1 MSATLRL
8 SRRRFL
14 QVLAGAAGALVVG
27 VRADAAG
34 DDGAPLELLGD
45 DYSQVGPFVRIEP
58 DGRVIIGARTPD
70 MGQGTRTALP
80 RIIAEELD
88 ADWTRVTVL
97 GMPLGVEDDGG
108 KPRFIYGDQSAGGST
123 SIPQA
128 WQDLRQ
134 AGAAARWLLVQ
145 AAARRWNVPAASLR
159 TEANTVIAADG
170 RSAGYGELAAAAARI
185 DLPRQ
190 PLPLKAP
197 AQYRLVG
204 KPAWNVD
211 ARGIVTGALPF
222 AIDQTFAEALVA
234 VIARCPYLDGSLA
247 EVDDAEALKVEG
259 VVKVLPLPGP
269 DPALAVGVQ
278 PLAPGVAVLATDT
291 WAALQGRDRLKLAWK
306 PGKWAGESTAALEQQ
321 ALDKLAGEP
330 TQRARDDGD
339 FAKLFKL
346 GRKIQADYF
355 VPYVAHATME
365 PMNCLALVEADHA
378 TVVAPTQT
386 PERAF
391 EVVQRLTGLAPSQ
404 IEIRFPRIGGGF
416 GRRLEDDYVA
426 EAVLLAKA
434 VGKPVKL
441 MWTREDDFT
450 HDAYRPCG
458 VHRMSA
464 ATDRRRRIIAW
475 RHQLASASKRNGRGG
490 PAQQWTS
497 EIYPDDLPAGL
508 VANLRYDWY
517 ALDSGVTRGNWRA
530 PAHVSNAF
538 AVQSFLDEIAKAI
551 KVDPLKLRLDLLGA
565 PRPLPYRSHG
575 GPVLD
580 TGRLANVLR
589 LAAARIGWDQRR
601 TNGHGLGIACH
612 FTFGGYAAHAFEVS
626 VENERLLIHRAV
638 CAVDVGRAIN
648 PLGLEAQMM
657 GGTID
662 GLSTALNLAITVKDG
677 QVQQK
682 NFPDY
687 PLARMAEMP
696 REVEVH
702 IVESEAEPSGAGEIG
717 IPSVA
722 PALANAV
729 YAATTVRVRRLPLL
743 AELKRLL

>member
-58 DGRVIIGARTPD
+58 DGRVIIGARAPD

-88 ADWTRVTVL
+88 ADWARVTVL

-108 KPRFIYGDQSAGGST
+108 KPRFVYGDQSAGGST

-170 RSAGYGELAAAAARI
+170 RRAGYGELAADAARI

-211 ARGIVTGALPF
+211 ARDIVTGALPF

-247 EVDDAEALKVEG
+247 EVDDAEALKVKG

-291 WAALQGRDRLKLAWK
+291 WAALQGRDRLKLVWK
-306 PGKWAGESTAALEQQ
+306 PGMRASESTAALEQQ

-378 TVVAPTQT
+378 TVIAPTQT

-391 EVVQRLTGLAPSQ
+391 EVVQRLTGLAASQ

-450 HDAYRPCG
+450 HDVYRPCG

-490 PAQQWTS
+490 AGQQWTS

-508 VANLRYDWY
+508 VANLQYDWY

-538 AVQSFLDEIAKAI
+538 ATQSFLDEIAVALKI
-551 KVDPLKLRLDLLGA
+551 DPLKLRLELLGA

-687 PLARMAEMP
+687 PLARMADMP

-702 IVESEAEPSGAGEIG
+702 IVESEADPSGAGEIG

-729 YAATTVRVRRLPLL
+729 YAATTVRVRRLPLM

>member
-27 VRADAAG
+27 VRFAEAQDTG
-34 DDGAPLELLGD
+34 TPVELLGD
-45 DYSQVGPFVRIEP
+45 VYSQIGPFVRIEP

-88 ADWTRVTVL
+88 ADWAQVTVL
-97 GMPLGVEDDGG
+97 GLPLGVEDDGG

-123 SIPQA
+123 SVPQA

-145 AAARRWNVPAASLR
+145 AAARRWNVPAERLR
-159 TEANTVIAADG
+159 TEAGAVIAPDG
-170 RSAGYGELAAAAARI
+170 RRAGYGDLAADAARI
-185 DLPRQ
+185 DLPKQ
-190 PLPLKAP
+190 PLPLKNP

-204 KPAWNVD
+204 KPAGNVD
-211 ARGIVTGALPF
+211 AHGIVTGTLQF
-222 AIDQTFAEALVA
+222 AIDHGFAEALVA

-247 EVDDAEALKVEG
+247 EVDDSEALKVPG

-269 DPALAVGVQ
+269 DPALPIGEQ
-278 PLAPGVAVLATDT
+278 PLAPGVAVLAEDT

-306 PGKWAGESTAALEQQ
+306 PGKWADESTAALERQ
-321 ALDKLAGEP
+321 ALDKLAGAP
-330 TQRARDDGD
+330 TMRARDDGD
-339 FAKLFKL
+339 FDKFFKL
-346 GRKIQADYF
+346 GRKLQADYY
-355 VPYVAHATME
+355 VPYAAHATME
-365 PMNCLALVEADHA
+365 PMNCLARVEEDRAV
-378 TVVAPTQT
+378 VVAPTQT
-386 PERAF
+386 PDRAF
-391 EVVQRLTGLAPSQ
+391 EVVRRITGLSPAQ
-404 IEIRFPRIGGGF
+404 IDIRFPRIGGGF

-426 EAVLLAKA
+426 EAVLLAKS
-434 VGKPVKL
+434 VGKPVKV
-441 MWTREDDFT
+441 MWTREDDMT
-450 HDAYRPCG
+450 HDVYRPCG

-475 RHQLASASKRNGRGG
+475 RHQLASASKRNGAGG
-490 PAQQWTS
+490 ADQQWKS
-497 EIYPDDLPAGL
+497 EIHPDDLPAGL

-517 ALDSGVTRGNWRA
+517 ALDSGVKRGNWRA

-538 AVQSFLDEIAKAI
+538 AVQSFIDEIAAAL
-551 KVDPLKLRLDLLGA
+551 KVDPLKFRLDLLGA
-565 PRPLPYRSHG
+565 PRRLPYRSHG

-580 TGRLANVLR
+580 TGRLANVLK
-589 LAAARIGWDQRR
+589 LAAERIGWGQRR

-626 VENERLLIHRAV
+626 VEGERLLIHRAV

-648 PLGLEAQMM
+648 PLGVEAQMM

-687 PLARMAEMP
+687 PLARMAAMP
-696 REVEVH
+696 RAVEVQ
-702 IVESEAEPSGAGEIG
+702 IVESDADPAGAGEIG

-743 AELKRLL
+743 PELLRLL